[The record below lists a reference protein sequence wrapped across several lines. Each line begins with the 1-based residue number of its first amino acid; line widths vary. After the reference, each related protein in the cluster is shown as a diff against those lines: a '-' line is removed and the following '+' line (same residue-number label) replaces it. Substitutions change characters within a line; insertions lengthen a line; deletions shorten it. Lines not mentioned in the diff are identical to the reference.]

1 MKEVLVLK
9 SFRISRSDLQY
20 VRTKR
25 KSGAWL
31 RDAVARAIE
40 AELSKTQKTA

>member
-1 MKEVLVLK
+1 MKEEILVLK

-20 VRTKR
+20 VHTKR

-31 RDAVARAIE
+31 RAAISRAIE
-40 AELSKTQKTA
+40 VELQMQEAA